1 MYKFATNGTGRI
13 HQKDTSKIRYQ
24 VKEVS
29 ILCMGRCKPLGSL
42 NSYASQL
49 SGVNPVSLFTLLLA
63 SFPSSSAITL
73 RGGSV
78 CRIAVLGV
86 FIHI

>member
-1 MYKFATNGTGRI
+1 
-13 HQKDTSKIRYQ
+13 
-24 VKEVS
+24 
-29 ILCMGRCKPLGSL
+29 MGRYKPLGSL
-42 NSYASQL
+42 NSYTSQL
-49 SGVNPVSLFTLLLA
+49 SEVNPVSLFTLLLA

-86 FIHI
+86 FIPIWRPEITDGGDISCLLIWKEVFSFHRRFSYA